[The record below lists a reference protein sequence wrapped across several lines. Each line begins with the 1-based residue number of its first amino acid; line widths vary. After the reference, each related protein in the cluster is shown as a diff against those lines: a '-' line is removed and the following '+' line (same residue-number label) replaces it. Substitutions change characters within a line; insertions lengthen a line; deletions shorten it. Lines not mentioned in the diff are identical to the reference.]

1 MTEHE
6 ALKLARQELE
16 RCAKT
21 FRRPFLRD
29 YGIRINKRMKRTHML
44 GKHHGPPKNEIH
56 LAANHVARDPFA
68 EVRDTI
74 LHEIAHRARGTLQT
88 GKGNCFQAAP

>member
-1 MTEHE
+1 
-6 ALKLARQELE
+6 
-16 RCAKT
+16 
-21 FRRPFLRD
+21 
-29 YGIRINKRMKRTHML
+29 ML

-74 LHEIAHRARGTLQT
+74 LHEIVHALAEHCKRE
-88 GKGNCFQAAP
+88 KGIVSKRHHDKLFYDWCRKVGA